1 MTSSTAPRALS
12 SRLPWTH
19 PLFWFAAISLA
30 HVAMRLLASPALK
43 WDEAEQILWTQ
54 ELALGYG
61 PQPPLYTWL
70 QWAMNQVFGPSVLAL
85 SLLKHGLLALT
96 YSLMYLA
103 GRELLDERGA
113 FWASASMVL
122 MPALGW
128 HSVRDQTHTILVTAM
143 ACGAW
148 WLLLRIVRR
157 PRPLDFA
164 LLGLVC
170 GFGMLAKYSFALVA
184 GAMLLAALS
193 VPEARRALLSRGW
206 WWAPIVGT
214 LVVLPHALWLLGHLH
229 VATSETVGKMQIHAE
244 RRLGKGLLSL
254 ADDVIGTLLLWVL
267 VALWA
272 FRAAWWRKPLT
283 PALPWAHRLLWRY
296 LALIVLA
303 LLGMVLV
310 AGVTSFKG
318 RWMVPLLCVAPLA
331 AFAARPELQQ
341 HPRGE
346 RYTRAIVVMA
356 LLILLAAG
364 LRPWFSGL
372 RGDTD
377 ELNHPAAEL
386 GLALQQAGYDGTSRI
401 IAADHMLAGMLRTRF
416 PRAPVDSCNTDE
428 KEEVTPCVAGNVAL
442 AQRAGQGWL
451 LISRSDR
458 VAPDWWAQ
466 AQGAVTPQAV
476 QTIERP
482 FHMVR
487 EGVAPAQYRYVWHA
501 AGSKP

>member
-1 MTSSTAPRALS
+1 MTASTAPRALS

-164 LLGLVC
+164 
-170 GFGMLAKYSFALVA
+170 S
-184 GAMLLAALS
+184 LAALCD
-193 VPEARRALLSRGW
+193 VFFPRVWLRRARIVPAGTVSFTVYFHADSAQLAAQGSAHVLGQADAQALRNGFFDQTAQIWDTQGQLL
-206 WWAPIVGT
+206 
-214 LVVLPHALWLLGHLH
+214 
-229 VATSETVGKMQIHAE
+229 ATSHQI
-244 RRLGKGLLSL
+244 
-254 ADDVIGTLLLWVL
+254 V
-267 VALWA
+267 
-272 FRAAWWRKPLT
+272 
-283 PALPWAHRLLWRY
+283 Y
-296 LALIVLA
+296 
-303 LLGMVLV
+303 
-310 AGVTSFKG
+310 
-318 RWMVPLLCVAPLA
+318 
-331 AFAARPELQQ
+331 
-341 HPRGE
+341 
-346 RYTRAIVVMA
+346 Y
-356 LLILLAAG
+356 
-364 LRPWFSGL
+364 
-372 RGDTD
+372 
-377 ELNHPAAEL
+377 
-386 GLALQQAGYDGTSRI
+386 
-401 IAADHMLAGMLRTRF
+401 
-416 PRAPVDSCNTDE
+416 
-428 KEEVTPCVAGNVAL
+428 KE
-442 AQRAGQGWL
+442 
-451 LISRSDR
+451 
-458 VAPDWWAQ
+458 
-466 AQGAVTPQAV
+466 
-476 QTIERP
+476 
-482 FHMVR
+482 
-487 EGVAPAQYRYVWHA
+487 
-501 AGSKP
+501 